1 MKDLFIKAKNTLRDN
16 RIFERFF
23 IGATICCF
31 ITWLILLLK
40 EGTTSEQF
48 KVFFESTNDLFAD
61 MTNVVGWTSQ
71 RDVYNNAMYTP
82 VGDKP
87 YPALNYLI
95 VYFFSR
101 TIDMKPYLE
110 NEFFLN
116 IYWNPRFMIIYLLF
130 VIFTLVAFYQV
141 VQQAKTGS
149 GKVRAFMAMV
159 VLFSSPMIY
168 TVERGNFVLHSM
180 ICVFIFL
187 LYYDSPD
194 KWKRELAL
202 ICLAI
207 ATALKVTPALL
218 GILLLYD
225 KKWKEVLHIIIYGLI
240 FGLLPFLFFKGG
252 FSNILT
258 MLRNM
263 KLNLQMYAASEGCT
277 LYATYLYWDGKEN
290 VAVQE
295 ILKAVTYASCVLFL
309 ISIPFLK
316 IRWQKWLAVLLV
328 LLIAPSRSGQYCIIY
343 LIPAMIV
350 FFYEKEHNLSEW
362 IVLILF
368 ILILNPIQGGVWRI
382 LDFHMG
388 IVGLVAYMFVRCV
401 VTIDKI
407 VQKQYARWMI
417 Q

>member
-130 VIFTLVAFYQV
+130 VIFTLVAFYHV

-225 KKWKEVLHIIIYGLI
+225 KKWKEVLHIIILMRVI
-240 FGLLPFLFFKGG
+240 K
-252 FSNILT
+252 
-258 MLRNM
+258 
-263 KLNLQMYAASEGCT
+263 
-277 LYATYLYWDGKEN
+277 
-290 VAVQE
+290 
-295 ILKAVTYASCVLFL
+295 
-309 ISIPFLK
+309 
-316 IRWQKWLAVLLV
+316 
-328 LLIAPSRSGQYCIIY
+328 
-343 LIPAMIV
+343 
-350 FFYEKEHNLSEW
+350 
-362 IVLILF
+362 
-368 ILILNPIQGGVWRI
+368 
-382 LDFHMG
+382 
-388 IVGLVAYMFVRCV
+388 VGLG
-401 VTIDKI
+401 
-407 VQKQYARWMI
+407 
-417 Q
+417 